1 MLVYLQLIDSPEEQS
16 RFEELYITY
25 RKLMFHVA
33 KGILGND
40 QDAEDAVHDAFLSI
54 AKNFDKI
61 STEDRHKTKAFVVI
75 VVEHKAINIYHQKK
89 RASDIEYLDEITG
102 ISVH

>member
-1 MLVYLQLIDSPEEQS
+1 MLIYLQLIDSPEEKS

-61 STEDRHKTKAFVVI
+61 STEDRHKTKAFVV
-75 VVEHKAINIYHQKK
+75 
-89 RASDIEYLDEITG
+89 S
-102 ISVH
+102 